1 MGMPPSVMKRVV
13 RTAFGFVIFSA
24 LGREFYKPLNE
35 SDRSLNAASFIRR
48 PFLFDEVDKSDA
60 DDKDIA
66 RQVVQEIDED
76 ANRKSIVDPTS
87 IKPVEQ
93 IIVLGERHSG
103 TDELTSYLAECF
115 DIKVTDTYKRYK
127 HWFQE
132 EDLMRVPENSAVVV
146 AIFRDPFDW
155 VQAMRVEPLHAHDHL
170 RWYRRPNNYDRRHI
184 DPKIPWTKLA
194 RPLGWKDFVTRPWI
208 GQRGS
213 MDKNISRTNRGMTNA
228 ECLDHYTYYDVSP
241 CSVND
246 TSIIKGL
253 SDYKY
258 ELKNDKSERGYSSII
273 DLRREKI
280 LNHLSVAE
288 FLGVRSFLPFR
299 FEDLHANGMISLIQN
314 LEEAIGIKAKCDITT
329 LERISRHVS
338 EIDVEFSE
346 DYIRWMDAFVDWEVE
361 SLVGYS
367 KRGKDAHRGNIKED
381 DQVADHDEDTA
392 TQALAVATSL
402 PMEPVQQIILLGERH
417 GGTNWIT
424 DHLAEC
430 FDIKVSN
437 TYKRYKHWF
446 QEEDLTKVPENSAV
460 VVAMF
465 RDPYDWVEAM
475 RVEPHHAHDHLRW
488 YRPHTDQ
495 KQKWKDLTRPLE
507 WKEFVTRPWI
517 GKRGSMD
524 KNISVTPGGIAYAEC
539 LDHYTY
545 YDVSP
550 CSVSDAPFLRGLGEY
565 KYELKT
571 DKSERGYSSIIDLRR
586 EKILNHLSVAE
597 FNGVRSFLPFRFED
611 LNANGTSV
619 LIQNVEKAT
628 GLVAKCNATLGK
640 APHRQRFLVEK
651 QIRIHR
657 ELPSDFIKWMNRF
670 VDWEVEGRLGYS
682 RRG

>member
-1 MGMPPSVMKRVV
+1 MKRIV
-13 RTAFGFVIFSA
+13 RTVLGFVIFSA
-24 LGREFYKPLNE
+24 LGREFYKPLNDGD
-35 SDRSLNAASFIRR
+35 SSFNTASFIRR
-48 PFLFDEVDKSDA
+48 PYSFDEVDKKSNA

-66 RQVVQEIDED
+66 QQVEQEIDD
-76 ANRKSIVDPTS
+76 NTHRSSIVKPTHV
-87 IKPVEQ
+87 KPVEQ

-103 TDELTSYLAECF
+103 TDELTNYLTSCF
-115 DIKVTDTYKRYK
+115 DSISVTDTYKRYK
-127 HWFQE
+127 YWFQE
-132 EDLMRVPENSAVVV
+132 EDLTRIPENSAIVV
-146 AIFRDPFDW
+146 AMFRNPYDW
-155 VQAMRVEPLHAHDHL
+155 VQAMRNEPLHSHDQL
-170 RWYRRPNNYDRRHI
+170 NWYRRLNNNLDRRHII
-184 DPKIPWTKLA
+184 DPKIPWTNFAK
-194 RPLGWKDFVTRPWI
+194 PLGWKDFVTRPWI
-208 GQRGS
+208 GQRGL
-213 MDKNISRTNRGMTNA
+213 MDKNISRTNRGMNNA
-228 ECLDHYTYYDVSP
+228 HCMDNYTYYDISP

-253 SDYKY
+253 AEYKY
-258 ELKNDKSERGYSSII
+258 EFKYDKSERGYSSII

-288 FLGVRSFLPFR
+288 FLGTREFIPFR
-299 FEDLHANGMISLIQN
+299 FEDLHANGGMISLIQS
-314 LEEAIGIKAKCDITT
+314 LEEAVGIKAKCDITS
-329 LERISRHVS
+329 LERISRQVS
-338 EIDVEFSE
+338 EVDEHPE

-367 KRGKDAHRGNIKED
+367 RRGEDAHRENIKED
-381 DQVADHDEDTA
+381 DQVADRDGDAVT
-392 TQALAVATSL
+392 TQTLAVTTSL

-417 GGTNWIT
+417 SGTNWIT

-430 FDIKVSN
+430 FDIKVGN

-446 QEEDLTKVPENSAV
+446 QEEDLTNVPSNSAV

-465 RDPYDWVEAM
+465 RDPYNWVEAM

-488 YRPHTDQ
+488 YLPHTDQ

-524 KNISVTPGGIAYAEC
+524 KNISVTPEGIANAEC

-545 YDVSP
+545 YDAAP

-597 FNGVRSFLPFRFED
+597 FRGVRSFLPIRFED

-619 LIQNVEKAT
+619 LIQKVEKAT

-640 APHRQRFLVEK
+640 APQRQRRLVEK

-657 ELPSDFIKWMNRF
+657 ELPSEFIKWMNRY
-670 VDWEVEGRLGYS
+670 VDWEVESLVGYS

>member
-1 MGMPPSVMKRVV
+1 MGMPPSVMKRIV
-13 RTAFGFVIFSA
+13 RTSLGFVIFSA

-35 SDRSLNAASFIRR
+35 SDSSLNTASFIRR

-66 RQVVQEIDED
+66 RQVVQEIDDD

-103 TDELTSYLAECF
+103 TDELTSYLTTCF
-115 DIKVTDTYKRYK
+115 VDIKVTDTYKRYK

-132 EDLMRVPENSAVVV
+132 EDLTRVPENSAVVV

-170 RWYRRPNNYDRRHI
+170 RWYRRPNNNDRRHI

-213 MDKNISRTNRGMTNA
+213 MDKNTSRTNRGMNNA

-253 SDYKY
+253 S
-258 ELKNDKSERGYSSII
+258 
-273 DLRREKI
+273 
-280 LNHLSVAE
+280 
-288 FLGVRSFLPFR
+288 
-299 FEDLHANGMISLIQN
+299 
-314 LEEAIGIKAKCDITT
+314 
-329 LERISRHVS
+329 
-338 EIDVEFSE
+338 
-346 DYIRWMDAFVDWEVE
+346 
-361 SLVGYS
+361 
-367 KRGKDAHRGNIKED
+367 
-381 DQVADHDEDTA
+381 
-392 TQALAVATSL
+392 
-402 PMEPVQQIILLGERH
+402 
-417 GGTNWIT
+417 
-424 DHLAEC
+424 
-430 FDIKVSN
+430 
-437 TYKRYKHWF
+437 
-446 QEEDLTKVPENSAV
+446 
-460 VVAMF
+460 
-465 RDPYDWVEAM
+465 
-475 RVEPHHAHDHLRW
+475 
-488 YRPHTDQ
+488 
-495 KQKWKDLTRPLE
+495 
-507 WKEFVTRPWI
+507 
-517 GKRGSMD
+517 
-524 KNISVTPGGIAYAEC
+524 
-539 LDHYTY
+539 
-545 YDVSP
+545 
-550 CSVSDAPFLRGLGEY
+550 EY

-571 DKSERGYSSIIDLRR
+571 DKSERAYSSIIDLRR

-670 VDWEVEGRLGYS
+670 VDWEVEGLVGYS